1 MSKILPKVAI
11 IGQANVGKSS
21 LFNRMIRAQQ
31 AVVAREAGK
40 TRDSVLGKV
49 KYKKQAFWLI
59 DTAGLKD
66 PNDEF
71 EATIQEQI
79 QDAVDVSDLI
89 LVVLDSTKS
98 FTHEDKLIAKKA
110 LKSRKPV
117 FLVLNKTD
125 LKGNLPNEEFLR
137 LGIKPIF
144 RTSAEHNSGVEDLL
158 SEIADNIPKVREE
171 TEENEDVIKVALVG
185 RPNAG
190 KSYLFNALAGKQQ
203 AIVANVAGTTR
214 DTNKTEI
221 RFHDRTIELVDTAGM
236 RKPGKQEVGIEK
248 FSVLRTLNA
257 IDEADICLLLMDA
270 NELNTQL
277 DQRIAGL
284 INDAG
289 KGMIIVVSKWDSV
302 EGKDAYTRDALA
314 PRIAHYFKFTPWAP
328 LIFTSSKTG
337 QNVTK
342 IFDLVLNVDRNRK
355 RQAKTSTL
363 NQLLQQATQ
372 SHPPAGLKN
381 THPKLRYISQSDSN
395 PPWFIIHG
403 SNLKFVHWSYKR
415 YLERLIRENF
425 DYSGTPIKFSFRD
438 EKQIKENKKRIAE
451 GKDPI
456 NKASGSL
463 KKAVELQSKRER
475 KRDERLAKYGIT
487 KNKK

>member
-31 AVVAREAGK
+31 AVVAREAGT

-49 KYKKQAFWLI
+49 KYKKQTFWLI

-89 LVVLDSTKS
+89 LVVLDSTKN

-110 LKSRKPV
+110 LKSHKPV

-158 SEIADNIPKVREE
+158 SEIAGNIPEVREE
-171 TEENEDVIKVALVG
+171 AEENEDIIKVALVG

-190 KSYLFNALAGKQQ
+190 KSYLFNTLAGKQQ